1 MRSLRAV
8 VYAAGPPRDRWTIGT
23 LCAPSRRDVSSTR
36 CPSNRSFR
44 LYTKQHYQDQD
55 IKDLKANARMTSLY
69 VIAIHFKSDL
79 YIYFF
84 FQLTAIIVDIIL
96 AVQLQCDGAITSSP
110 SFNAIAAIFAILQ
123 RTLPM
128 TRATIFAAS

>member
-1 MRSLRAV
+1 MRSPKAV

-69 VIAIHFKSDL
+69 VIAIHFKSDF
-79 YIYFF
+79 YIQY
-84 FQLTAIIVDIIL
+84 IL
-96 AVQLQCDGAITSSP
+96 SNLPPSLSILSLQFSSSAMEQSLPAHP
-110 SFNAIAAIFAILQ
+110 SMQSQ
-123 RTLPM
+123 RYSP
-128 TRATIFAAS
+128 FSSVHCP